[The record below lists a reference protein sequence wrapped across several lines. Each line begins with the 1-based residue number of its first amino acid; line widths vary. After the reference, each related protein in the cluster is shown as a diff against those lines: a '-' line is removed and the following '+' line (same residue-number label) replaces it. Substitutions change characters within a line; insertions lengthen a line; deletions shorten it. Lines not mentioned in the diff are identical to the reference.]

1 MLDSRYCDFILLL
14 SICYT
19 ILQVVFFWE
28 RFKLMDFNI
37 KGMLTESDEKLVVLA
52 ATNRPQVNIILTRTK
67 MSISRTAKTAP
78 RVK

>member
-1 MLDSRYCDFILLL
+1 
-14 SICYT
+14 
-19 ILQVVFFWE
+19 
-28 RFKLMDFNI
+28 MDFNI